1 LSDGTSI
8 KSAFHWEGAGR
19 LEDIRL
25 AVDLLLAL
33 GTAVVCG
40 ALAQRIGLPVLIGY
54 IAAGLIIGP
63 NTPGFVADRHQVELL
78 ANVGVAFLMFSLGV
92 EFSLSDLL
100 RVRRIALICAGI
112 QLPLTVGLGML
123 VGRAVGWE
131 WNAAFILGG
140 AFAISSS
147 IVAIKVLIGRGE
159 MQTQQAALTIG
170 ISVVQDLS
178 LVVLLALVPTLT
190 AGSESLAPTLARSL
204 ITAAIALTAVIV
216 IGTRV
221 VPWILGRVVS
231 TGSKELFLLTV
242 VVIALGTAAAAHAA
256 GLSFALGAFLAGIV
270 VSESDYDVQVSAQFA
285 PLRDLFATLFFI
297 AVGMLLEPQ
306 IIFDN
311 LEIVLLLVGAL
322 IIGKMILIGGA
333 LLATGVDHWT
343 STRTAI
349 VLAQM
354 GEFSFVLAGVALAE
368 DIIDNDQYGLI
379 LTAAL
384 GSIIAMPLI
393 LIGAPTMTRV
403 AQHLPFVASREERW
417 VPGTDNHRLLSGHV
431 LICGYG
437 RIGSELARSLR
448 ARGID
453 YSVVDINPA
462 TIRQLRK
469 DGVTSAFGDAA
480 QEEVLE
486 AAGLHHAQTLAIT
499 VPGSVETRE
508 ILHTARRVNSDIT
521 IIARATAADQVD
533 SIASSGA
540 NEVVQPEF
548 EAAMEFMRTVLVWHG
563 VNMESAISEIR
574 DRRIAVY
581 GLDSEEAR
589 VAPSGGS
596 RVQPE
601 PTIAD

>member
-1 LSDGTSI
+1 M
-8 KSAFHWEGAGR
+8 
-19 LEDIRL
+19 
-25 AVDLLLAL
+25 LAL
-33 GTAVVCG
+33 GAAVICG
-40 ALAQRIGLPVLIGY
+40 AIAQRIGLPVLIGY

-92 EFSLSDLL
+92 EFSLGDLL

-112 QLPLTVGLGML
+112 QIPFTVGLGML
-123 VGRAVGWE
+123 VGRAIGWE

-190 AGSESLAPTLARSL
+190 AGSESLAPVLARSL
-204 ITAAIALTAVIV
+204 ITAAIALTAVII

-242 VVIALGTAAAAHAA
+242 VVIALGTAAAAHEA

-311 LEIVLLLVGAL
+311 LGVVLLLIVAL
-322 IIGKMILIGGA
+322 VIVKMILIGGA

-368 DIIDNDQYGLI
+368 AIIDNDQYGLI

-393 LIGAPTMTRV
+393 LIGAPTLTRI
-403 AQHLPFVASREERW
+403 AQYLPFVASREERW
-417 VPGTDNHRLLSGHV
+417 VPGANDHRVLTGHV

-448 ARGID
+448 TRGID

-469 DGVTSAFGDAA
+469 DGVTSAFGDDA

-486 AAGLHHAQTLAIT
+486 AAGLQHAQTLAIT

-508 ILHTARRVNSDIT
+508 ILHTARRVNPEIT

-563 VNMESAISEIR
+563 VEMEAANSEIR
-574 DRRIAVY
+574 DRRIDVY

-589 VAPSGGS
+589 VALSGGS

-601 PTIAD
+601 PTAAD

>member
-1 LSDGTSI
+1 M
-8 KSAFHWEGAGR
+8 
-19 LEDIRL
+19 
-25 AVDLLLAL
+25 LAL
-33 GTAVVCG
+33 GAAVICG

-92 EFSLSDLL
+92 EFSLEDLL

-112 QLPLTVGLGML
+112 QLPFTIGLGML
-123 VGRAVGWE
+123 VGRAVGWD
-131 WNAAFILGG
+131 WNASFILGG

-242 VVIALGTAAAAHAA
+242 VVIALGTAAAAHEA

-311 LEIVLLLVGAL
+311 LGIVLLLIVTL
-322 IIGKMILIGGA
+322 VIGKMLLIGGA

-368 DIIDNDQYGLI
+368 NIIDNDQYGLI

-393 LIGAPTMTRV
+393 LIGAPTMTRI
-403 AQHLPFVASREERW
+403 AQYLPFVASREERW

-448 ARGID
+448 SRGID

-469 DGVTSAFGDAA
+469 DGVTSAFGDAS

-486 AAGLHHAQTLAIT
+486 AAGLKHAQTLAIT

-508 ILHTARRVNSDIT
+508 ILHTARRVNPEIT

-563 VNMESAISEIR
+563 VEMEAAISEIR
-574 DRRIAVY
+574 TRRVDVY

-589 VAPSGGS
+589 IAPSGGS
-596 RVQPE
+596 RVQSE
-601 PTIAD
+601 PTAAD